1 MIYFIGIVFIAELII
16 LYHIVLFL
24 IRTDKKVCL
33 ATEHVNKRR
42 MILKWRMR
50 AITEITDGL
59 NEIAPILERKFHK
72 SKRNLI
78 VRIANDALQG
88 IILLFFK
95 PKYKKALLGLKTGV
109 NVTRKLL
116 RL

>member
-1 MIYFIGIVFIAELII
+1 MIYFIGIIFIAELII
-16 LYHIVLFL
+16 LYHLVLFL
-24 IRTDKKVCL
+24 IKTDKKVCL

-42 MILKWRMR
+42 MILKWRMK

-59 NEIAPILERKFHK
+59 NEIAPILERKFRK

-78 VRIANDALQG
+78 VRFVSEGVQG

-95 PKYKKALLGLKTGV
+95 PKYKKVLLGIKTGISM
-109 NVTRKLL
+109 TRKLL
-116 RL
+116 KL